1 MNAMSNATFLEGS
14 LTDNLDSV
22 VDFTNIMETTSTNN
36 IAREVGITARK
47 KMSSCP
53 MFFF

>member
-22 VDFTNIMETTSTNN
+22 VDFTNIMETKVNSIHFQYTLLNLVILVTF
-36 IAREVGITARK
+36 VV
-47 KMSSCP
+47 
-53 MFFF
+53 